1 MQNILDLAAQLGK
14 AIAESPQAEKLRA
27 AKQELDRHADL
38 AAMLKDFSAQ
48 ADKISKLQAENKPV
62 EVDDKHRLSELEDK
76 LVGHEIFKRYMA
88 AQVDYVD
95 LMRKVNGELRRHLA
109 AVEEP

>member
-14 AIAESPQAEKLRA
+14 TIAESPQAATLRA
-27 AKQELDRHADL
+27 AKAELDRHADL

-48 ADKISKLQAENKPV
+48 ADKIARLEAEGKAI
-62 EVDDKHRLSELEDK
+62 EAADKHRLTELEDK

-95 LMRKVNGELRRHLA
+95 LMRKVNAELRKHLA
-109 AVEEP
+109 GVEE